1 MISSALKIYLARQ
14 YARLYPRET
23 FVVASS
29 KEPSRLSEMLEKVL
43 SQKYKTV
50 YASHIGDTILRLN
63 PAVKRAI
70 LGVHTSQ
77 DIDLLLSMLKPNLVI
92 FDKSFGRESGK
103 LLSQMSGEGVAI
115 VSFDDLEIKKNLQD
129 FPGQTIVYGLDPKS
143 ATWAGNIKIENFRT
157 TFELNFGV
165 ERVKVNLALLGEQ
178 HVFSALAASALGVLE
193 NLPLT
198 KIKIALEQV
207 LPLPHQM
214 EVLQGP
220 SGSVIVD
227 DNLIY
232 NPATLDDAINT
243 LLQIPS
249 RRKVL
254 VLSEMKDLGEDGE
267 KAHRQAAQKIYKEKI
282 DLVFL
287 GQGQACIIAE
297 ELQSLGFWQDKM
309 ETNLTHSQM
318 VAKLLQVLG
327 KDDVCLI
334 KGARTERLDEVVKR
348 VTKN

>member
-1 MISSALKIYLARQ
+1 MISSSLKIYLARQ
-14 YARLYPRET
+14 YLKLYSKET

-29 KEPSRLSEMLEKVL
+29 KEASRLAEMLDKVL
-43 SQKYKTV
+43 SQKYKV
-50 YASHIGDTILRLN
+50 VLAPQIEDTILSLN

-70 LGVHTSQ
+70 LEVRTLQ
-77 DIDLLLSMLKPNLVI
+77 DVDLLSSMLKPQLVI
-92 FDKSFGRESGK
+92 FDKSSGTANR
-103 LLSQMSGEGVAI
+103 LLSQMSEESVAI
-115 VSFDDLEIKKNLQD
+115 VKFDDLEIKKMLQD
-129 FPGQTIVYGLDPKS
+129 FPGQAVFYGLDPKS
-143 ATWAGNIKIENFRT
+143 TTWAGNIKIENFKT

-165 ERVKVNLALLGEQ
+165 ERVKVSLALLGEQ
-178 HVFSALAASALGVLE
+178 HVFSALAASTLGVLE

-198 KIKIALEQV
+198 KIKLALEKI
-207 LPLPHQM
+207 LSLPHQM

-254 VLSEMKDLGEDGE
+254 VLSEMKDLGADGE

-287 GQGQACIIAE
+287 GQGQARIIAD

-309 ETNLTHSQM
+309 EANLTHSQM

-327 KDDVCLI
+327 KDDVCLV
-334 KGARTERLDEVVKR
+334 KGARTDRLDEVVKR

>member
-14 YARLYPRET
+14 YLRLYPKET

-29 KEPSRLSEMLEKVL
+29 NEPSRLPEMLEKVL
-43 SQKYKTV
+43 SQKYKAV
-50 YASHIGDTILRLN
+50 LASHIEDTILRLN

-70 LGVHTSQ
+70 LKVHALG

-92 FDKSFGRESGK
+92 FDKSSGAANK

-115 VSFDDLEIKKNLQD
+115 VKLDDLEIKKMLQD
-129 FPGQTIVYGLDPKS
+129 FPGQTVAYGLDPKS
-143 ATWAGNIKIENFRT
+143 TTWAGNIKIENFKT
-157 TFELNFGV
+157 TFELNFGA
-165 ERVKVNLALLGEQ
+165 ERVKVNLSLLGEQ
-178 HVFSALAASALGVLE
+178 HVFSALAASTLGVLE

-198 KIKIALEQV
+198 KIKLALEKI

-287 GQGQACIIAE
+287 GQGQARIIAD

-327 KDDVCLI
+327 KDDVCLV